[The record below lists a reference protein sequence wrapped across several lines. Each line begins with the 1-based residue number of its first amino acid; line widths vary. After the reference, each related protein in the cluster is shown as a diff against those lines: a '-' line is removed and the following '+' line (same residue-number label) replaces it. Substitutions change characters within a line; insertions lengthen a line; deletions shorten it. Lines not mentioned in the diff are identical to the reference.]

1 MMVQKK
7 CLFKLYNYCRI
18 IDILST
24 DKEKFNAVVALYGM
38 PEFLRIYCAFCIKA
52 LYARRFKI
60 VKYSVVNT
68 L

>member
-1 MMVQKK
+1 MK
-7 CLFKLYNYCRI
+7 CLFNLYRMCRVL
-18 IDILST
+18 DILQNM
-24 DKEKFNAVVALYGM
+24 DKERYTAVVAMYGKV
-38 PEFLRIYCAFCIKA
+38 EFLRNYCAFCIKS

>member
-1 MMVQKK
+1 MK
-7 CLFKLYNYCRI
+7 CLVNLYKNCRV
-18 IDILST
+18 IDILLNT
-24 DKEKFNAVVALYGM
+24 DKEKFNEAVTLYGK
-38 PEFLRIYCAFCIKA
+38 PDFLRNYCAFCIKA

>member
-1 MMVQKK
+1 MGVRMKK
-7 CLFKLYNYCRI
+7 CLFNLYKQCRI
-18 IDILST
+18 ISLYQ
-24 DKEKFNAVVALYGM
+24 EVANMYGKV
-38 PEFLRIYCAFCIKA
+38 EFVRNYCAFCIKA